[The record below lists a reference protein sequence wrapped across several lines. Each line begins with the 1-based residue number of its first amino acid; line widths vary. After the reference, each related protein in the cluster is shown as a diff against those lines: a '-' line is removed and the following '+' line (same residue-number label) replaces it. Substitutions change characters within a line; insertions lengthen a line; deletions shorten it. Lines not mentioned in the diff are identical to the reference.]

1 MNLSL
6 ATLDRVPRTV
16 ARPAFDP
23 RLLKPGILHLGV
35 GNFHRAHQAVYTEDA
50 IAMRGGDWGIVGVS
64 LRRPDMPALLA
75 PQDNLYTVETLGIER
90 HVRVI
95 GVVGR
100 TLAAP
105 DSRTEL
111 FGCFAAPGIR
121 IVSLTITEKGYCL
134 DGSGALAEDH

>member
-50 IAMRGGDWGIVGVS
+50 IARRGGDWGIVGVS
-64 LRRPDMPALLA
+64 LRRPDVPALLG
-75 PQDNLYTVETLGIER
+75 PQDNLYTLETLGETR
-90 HVRVI
+90 DLRVI
-95 GVVGR
+95 GVIGR
-100 TLAAP
+100 TLTAP
-105 DSRTEL
+105 EARSEL
-111 FGCFAAPGIR
+111 FSHFASAAIR
-121 IVSLTITEKGYCL
+121 IMSLTITE
-134 DGSGALAEDH
+134 